1 MYQSNAMSRTWLF
14 VSPLSESR
22 RQCETAARHVW
33 LSPVSSFGER
43 FSSSRSRK
51 PTVKGARHPL
61 WAAVERPT
69 VKYRQAKWYRGS
81 KFATA
86 QIYVL

>member
-1 MYQSNAMSRTWLF
+1 MQRTGNDSSYHRF
-14 VSPLSESR
+14 QKAVGSAR
-22 RQCETAARHVW
+22 RQQGTFGSHLLAASVKD
-33 LSPVSSFGER
+33 

-51 PTVKGARHPL
+51 PTVNGARHPL